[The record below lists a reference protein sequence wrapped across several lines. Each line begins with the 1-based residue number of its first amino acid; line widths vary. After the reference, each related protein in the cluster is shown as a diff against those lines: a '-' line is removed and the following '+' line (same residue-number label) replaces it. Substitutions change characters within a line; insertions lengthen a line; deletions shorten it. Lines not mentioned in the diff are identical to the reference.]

1 MIDVARI
8 VDISSDFTNTTL
20 ADDDADPSLVA
31 DLKMDE
37 GTGTTAADSSGNGN
51 TGTLMNG
58 AAWTAGTTGQGVAL
72 DGVDDYVRIPHNAAL
87 DAYPITVAVWFKT
100 NTNSGIRG
108 LVNKYASGSFNG
120 YQIFFNNGNLCAWY
134 MRDGANYVYDGTSCT
149 LNTGAAN
156 TGGTN
161 DGLWHHGVLV
171 VDSLGGRL
179 YVDGVQKASR
189 AWTGLP
195 GSTTTT
201 QDVRLGYYRHYLPA
215 TTDELRIYNRA

>member
-1 MIDVARI
+1 
-8 VDISSDFTNTTL
+8 
-20 ADDDADPSLVA
+20 
-31 DLKMDE
+31 
-37 GTGTTAADSSGNGN
+37 
-51 TGTLMNG
+51 LMNG

-189 AWTGLP
+189 AWTGVP
-195 GSTTTT
+195 GSITTT
-201 QDVRLGYYRHYLPA
+201 QDIRLGYYSSYLAA
-215 TTDELRIYNRA
+215 TADELRIYNRALSATEVTQLYDSTRPLP